1 MKGGVEEGK
10 IMSGGG
16 KGCERRRREEGRMN
30 GGERGIVVDSRVG
43 LPYPSWGPPKQQDP
57 LLPPPWRHGG

>member
-1 MKGGVEEGK
+1 MKGGVEERE

-16 KGCERRRREEGRMN
+16 KGCEQRRKEEE
-30 GGERGIVVDSRVG
+30 GGERGVVVDSRVG

-57 LLPPPWRHGG
+57 RLPPPWRRGG